1 MTNDAGEHIDE
12 FTLHAALDGELDAI
26 ATMRVEQALA
36 ANPALAARYEAL
48 RALRAAMRQFAA
60 TDRAPDAL
68 RQRMEAMAGDDAR
81 HAPPMALPRETRRW
95 RLSLVAALLLGLAGG
110 GSVMQFVMREKS
122 EPTRLAMLMVD
133 DHRRALL
140 AREPIDVASSDRHT
154 VKPWFD
160 ARLAISPPVV
170 DLAAQGIELVGGR
183 ADVVEGIVAPTLV
196 YRQREHLIS
205 VTALPSPRFTATPA
219 ALSTSGYEA
228 LSWSDRVFVYWAVS
242 DLPRADLDAFALAFQ
257 RGATTSENAR

>member
-1 MTNDAGEHIDE
+1 MIARPRARIINPTDAEVNRG
-12 FTLHAALDGELDAI
+12 
-26 ATMRVEQALA
+26 
-36 ANPALAARYEAL
+36 ARWSKSREIFRQTRAFL
-48 RALRAAMRQFAA
+48 RAQRFHHRRHGHLVG
-60 TDRAPDAL
+60 AL
-68 RQRMEAMAGDDAR
+68 IPREGAHLVVQIFGE
-81 HAPPMALPRETRRW
+81 LPRETRRW

-242 DLPRADLDAFALAFQ
+242 DLPRADLDAFALVFQ
-257 RGATTSENAR
+257 RGATANENAR